1 MNQMGLWQTQ
11 PDLLRRSRNH
21 QASTSE
27 VLPSKLALPYC
38 DSWELPGSS
47 ACALSLCWLL
57 RPTRKGRHPQK

>member
-47 ACALSLCWLL
+47 ACAL
-57 RPTRKGRHPQK
+57 